1 MNLSHVQAEEIPFY
15 GYEFEGIENGSNMTP
30 EEKYGYTVTES
41 NGTYAKLEKIGMENY
56 VDFEAIGREA
66 QLSRDVDLYENGYYE
81 AAGGGPDLGCYSKE
95 DLLSMS
101 GLSEPDMEKEVQMEE
116 NAPRL

>member
-1 MNLSHVQAEEIPFY
+1 MAEVLNVWIGNLGKY
-15 GYEFEGIENGSNMTP
+15 TEGKLEGEWVSLP
-30 EEKYGYTVTES
+30 CSKEKLEQVY
-41 NGTYAKLEKIGMENY
+41 EKIGMENY
-56 VDFEAIGREA
+56 VNFEAIGRDA
-66 QLSRDVDLYENGYYE
+66 QLSGDVDLYENGYYE

-95 DLLSMS
+95 DLLTMS